1 MSLHPVPLQPLLQHL
16 ETAATLIAV
25 TLVEDPAV
33 DGFALVRRP
42 DGPPAEVAILHDGS
56 ERGRAHAAFMTL
68 LVERAPAMLGLL
80 CRAVLHRQADFDA
93 PRDVERTISGAD
105 LIDWFSGWRADVTQL
120 LAGTDPASPR
130 RAADASPAPLADT
143 ILAPVAADQGW
154 NDASQLGVL
163 LSFLN
168 GLFRRCPAIE
178 DGLRQ
183 HLALAAE
190 QENAGSED
198 EGGDEE
204 PEDLDEIDATL
215 AEVAGRDPSPDSDPS
230 MLARCRLQ
238 RDALMA
244 EARTHHDIYGDCP
257 HTEALVRQAREQHR
271 TAMRLHRVAAQAG
284 QPLP

>member
-1 MSLHPVPLQPLLQHL
+1 MSLHPVPLEHLVQHL
-16 ETAATLIAV
+16 ETAATPIAV

-42 DGPPAEVAILHDGS
+42 DGPPAEIAILHDGS
-56 ERGRAHAAFMTL
+56 ERGRAQAASLTL
-68 LVERAPAMLGLL
+68 LVEHAPAMLGLL

-105 LIDWFSGWRADVTQL
+105 LIDWFSLWRADVTQV
-120 LAGTDPASPR
+120 LAGTDPASPTP
-130 RAADASPAPLADT
+130 AADASPAPLADT

-168 GLFRRCPAIE
+168 GLFRRCPAIA
-178 DGLRQ
+178 DVLRQ

-190 QENAGSED
+190 QENAECEN
-198 EGGDEE
+198 EGGEE
-204 PEDLDEIDATL
+204 ELGDLGEIDATL
-215 AEVAGRDPSPDSDPS
+215 AEAARRDPPSRSDLS
-230 MLARCRLQ
+230 MLARCQ
-238 RDALMA
+238 SERDALMA
-244 EARTHHDIYGDCP
+244 EARAHHDVYGDCP
-257 HTEALVRQAREQHR
+257 HTEALVREARKHHR
-271 TAMRLHRVAAQAG
+271 TAMRLQRLAAQAR